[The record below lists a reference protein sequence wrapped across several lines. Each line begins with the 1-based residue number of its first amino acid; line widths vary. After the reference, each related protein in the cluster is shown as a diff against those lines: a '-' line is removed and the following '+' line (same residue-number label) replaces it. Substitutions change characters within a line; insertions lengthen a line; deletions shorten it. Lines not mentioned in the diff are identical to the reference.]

1 MLVNDRPQGSTCRK
15 RQRQNASQIISYC
28 KPNACIVTNC
38 HISNNTG
45 IRSPS
50 RNKMR
55 SSNRS
60 NVLALALTLL
70 LTTFTSYCHAKEDKD
85 NTNGNRGAGLVD
97 PAQAHWNHAAAKARY
112 VVHVVADGLRP
123 DHMLDY
129 PNFAYLKR
137 HGVGTGNARNQFES
151 PQTLP
156 NHISMFTG
164 LSVSQHGHFE
174 DGDGKAK
181 LTSFANIFD
190 LVKAVG
196 GTTAF
201 YGAKEKFNTFVEN
214 KWQIDNY
221 VFTKW
226 AHRVMNNWMD
236 DMTANPYTYSFV
248 HFREADRAGHLSTG
262 ANSTQYSDAV
272 QQMDEYIGQMFD
284 YIRTN
289 PALNGNTAIILT
301 SDHGFEEV
309 GNHNDL
315 DDPLV
320 FKVPFYVYGPAVLQ
334 NKDIYELNNLKDPG
348 NERITPSCI
357 SNAYSGVMAASLL
370 GISYAE
376 GPFAKQYLSVTGA
389 KDSSA
394 AASLSNQAAINQA
407 PIEILPPS
415 GVGGTP
421 ANDPDNC
428 VHCPNEPNDDMRLKG
443 RTCEAWRLVPQKC
456 LSPSN
461 QWIAEQTC
469 KRSCYFHGN
478 PYDSTICCRNAEPAI
493 VPTLRPPADPQP
505 VISESAPPANPQPP
519 IPAGPEPVI
528 SQPIPPANPEPAIVP
543 KPVADV
549 PMPVEN
555 APVADPNQSTPLPID
570 TPIEISQILA
580 EQAAAAF

>member
-1 MLVNDRPQGSTCRK
+1 M
-15 RQRQNASQIISYC
+15 
-28 KPNACIVTNC
+28 
-38 HISNNTG
+38 
-45 IRSPS
+45 
-50 RNKMR
+50 
-55 SSNRS
+55 
-60 NVLALALTLL
+60 LALALALL
-70 LTTFTSYCHAKEDKD
+70 LATFASCHAKEDKD
-85 NTNGNRGAGLVD
+85 NKNGNAGAGGPVD
-97 PAQAHWNHAAAKARY
+97 ATKAHWNRAAAKARH

-129 PNFAYLKR
+129 PNFAYLKS

-164 LSVSQHGHFE
+164 LSVSQHGHLE

-201 YGAKEKFNTFVEN
+201 YGAKEKFETFVDN

-236 DMTANPYTYSFV
+236 DMTVNPYTYSFV

-272 QQMDEYIGQMFD
+272 QQMDEYIGQMLDF
-284 YIRTN
+284 IRTN

-301 SDHGFEEV
+301 SDHGFEEF

-320 FKVPFYVYGPAVLQ
+320 FKVPFYVYGPAVLE
-334 NKDIYELNNLKDPG
+334 NKDIYQLNNLKDPG

-370 GISYAE
+370 GIAYAE
-376 GPFAKQYLSVTGA
+376 GPFSKQYLSVTGA
-389 KDSSA
+389 KDSSTA
-394 AASLSNQAAINQA
+394 AAQSNQAAINQA
-407 PIEILPPS
+407 PTELLPSS
-415 GVGGTP
+415 GVGGSP
-421 ANDPDNC
+421 VADPDNC
-428 VHCPNEPNDDMRLKG
+428 VYCPNEPNEDMKLKG

-461 QWIAEQTC
+461 QWVAAQTC
-469 KRSCYFHGN
+469 KRSCYFHGS
-478 PYDSTICCRNAEPAI
+478 PYDSTICCQSAEPPS
-493 VPTLRPPADPQP
+493 VPTLPTPDPPADPQP
-505 VISESAPPANPQPP
+505 VISE
-519 IPAGPEPVI
+519 PV
-528 SQPIPPANPEPAIVP
+528 PANPEPVIAP
-543 KPVADV
+543 GPVADV

-555 APVADPNQSTPLPID
+555 VAATDPNPSAPLPSN
-570 TPIEISQILA
+570 TPIKISQILA